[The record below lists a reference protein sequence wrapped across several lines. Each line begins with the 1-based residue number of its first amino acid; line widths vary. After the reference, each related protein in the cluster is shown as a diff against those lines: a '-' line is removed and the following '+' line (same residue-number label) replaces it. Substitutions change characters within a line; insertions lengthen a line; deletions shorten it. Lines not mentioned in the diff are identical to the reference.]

1 LLPNIHIVN
10 NCFLVALK
18 MLPLQSFTE
27 YIRQHALFGPDHK
40 ILLAV
45 SGGKDSVLM
54 VHFFKQA
61 GFNFGI
67 AHCNFGLRGRE
78 SERDEDF
85 VRTLAATM
93 QAPLYIT
100 HFDTKA
106 YAAEHKISTQMAA
119 RDLRYNWFEELRK
132 TQQFDFIAIAHH
144 QDDAIETILLNLVR
158 GTGIAGLHG
167 ILPKR
172 NSLVRPL
179 LFLSRKEIDELIS
192 ANAIHFVED
201 SSNLSAGYAR
211 NKLRLEV
218 IPRLKEINPNL
229 EQTFARNIERFAD
242 TEIIL
247 QQRIAAA
254 RMEIC
259 EERADGIYLP
269 LEKIS
274 ALHPRR
280 LLLTEILKDY
290 GFTEIVTEQLLAS
303 LNKLS
308 GTSFYSTTH
317 RITVDRTAL
326 IISIIAE
333 EAHGHQMI
341 HPADKVVKLGRQRIE
356 ITYTEDVTF
365 EKNAGKAFV
374 DHDKLIFPLVLRNWQ
389 VGDRFM
395 PLGMKNTKKIS
406 DLFISQKVPQPQKE
420 NIPILIN
427 GNGDIVW
434 VAGLRQDDRYKVT
447 PTTKKVAIFEQKFN

>member
-85 VRTLAATM
+85 VRTLAAAM
-93 QAPLYIT
+93 QAPVYIT

-119 RDLRYNWFEELRK
+119 RNLRYNWFEEIRK

-341 HPADKVVKLGRQRIE
+341 HPADKVVNLGKQRIE

-395 PLGMKNTKKIS
+395 PLGMKNSKKIS